1 MSYNPFDSYLE
12 SQIYGASPVRLVTIL
27 YRAALDSLDAAKLYL
42 ASGDIRKRAE
52 ATTRA
57 SNVVAELTQSL
68 NLEQGGEVATNLL
81 HLYDYLLFRI
91 HQANFNSDL
100 HAYNECIQLLSTLLD
115 GWQSIGQAND
125 STPQPYNDAEHEYQP
140 IEFSA

>member
-1 MSYNPFDSYLE
+1 MSQNPFDSYLE
-12 SQIYGASPVRLVTIL
+12 SQIYSASPVRLVTIL
-27 YRAALDSLDAAKLYL
+27 YRAALDSLDAAKQHL
-42 ASGDIRKRAE
+42 ASGDIRKRVE

-68 NLEQGGEVATNLL
+68 NLDRGGEIARNLL

-91 HQANFNSDL
+91 HQANMNSDL
-100 HAYNECIQLLSTLLD
+100 GAYEECIQLLSTLLE
-115 GWQSIGQAND
+115 GWQSVGESSEPA
-125 STPQPYNDAEHEYQP
+125 PDAYAHSEREYQP